1 MTFFNYS
8 DFYKKRLTGVYVS
21 PVRKY
26 YNGGYVEESF
36 SENLGARKKIKIFLS
51 PTSLK
56 T

>member
-1 MTFFNYS
+1 MHLLQENNI
-8 DFYKKRLTGVYVS
+8 
-21 PVRKY
+21 
-26 YNGGYVEESF
+26 NGGYVEESF